1 MSASRIDRA
10 HGYRER
16 AEALRTVAN
25 ATFLLESRSI
35 LTRLADDYEKLA
47 ARIEINEAESK
58 AQVSDKPH

>member
-47 ARIEINEAESK
+47 ARIEISEAESK